1 MPEKELRG
9 SHARYNTLPRFGT
22 AKTKRA
28 LPVFDTLKEKAPKD
42 LDKIVQEVHADVFS
56 EIDCTQCAIAVRVLG
71 LCLQSL
77 ILCVFQKHFA

>member
-1 MPEKELRG
+1 MLDITHYQDLAQQKQKE
-9 SHARYNTLPRFGT
+9 HYRFLT
-22 AKTKRA
+22 R
-28 LPVFDTLKEKAPKD
+28 LKKKAPKD